1 MKKYTYEEKMR
12 KKKKKII
19 LCVILGIIILS
30 IIGVGIYEVSNF
42 MQEKSIDN
50 MLKDVEHQL
59 NN

>member
-1 MKKYTYEEKMR
+1 MKDTYEEKMK

-19 LCVILGIIILS
+19 LCVILGIIVLS
-30 IIGVGIYEVSNF
+30 VIGVGVYETFNS

-50 MLKDVEHQL
+50 MLKDVEKQL